1 MVFSDGVRLF
11 FRSGYVDMQTEVS
24 TDHRV
29 RVGRQKREKMR
40 KRLLQSVMVCYAARE
55 DHTTPGI
62 DDVIREADVSRA
74 TFYLHF
80 ASMEE
85 AFNALRA
92 DLDDDLT
99 VVEHFFERSDPLE
112 RLAIGTLIFLFRSV
126 TDPTYAKFVA
136 STNYLSDNVVSIV
149 AIEHHLLK
157 AREAKL
163 VHFTV
168 VAAAR
173 DLLLG
178 SMLEAMRSLSK
189 ASDRNRAYVEEITVM
204 ILCGLRADHARCKE
218 VVHDC
223 VIYIRGYAPDCLPWW
238 RDPWAG

>member
-1 MVFSDGVRLF
+1 
-11 FRSGYVDMQTEVS
+11 MQTEIS

-29 RVGRQKREKMR
+29 RVGREKREKMR
-40 KRLLQSVMVCYAARE
+40 KRLLQAVMACYAARE

-62 DDVIREADVSRA
+62 DDVIREANVSRA

-80 ASMEE
+80 VSMEV

-92 DLDDDLT
+92 DLDEDLT

-112 RLAIGTLIFLFRSV
+112 QLATGTLIFLFRSV
-126 TDPTYAKFVA
+126 SDSVYAKFVS
-136 STNYLSDNVVSIV
+136 STNYLADNMANIV
-149 AIEHHLLK
+149 AIEHHLLMAK
-157 AREAKL
+157 DAKL
-163 VHFTV
+163 VHFNE

-178 SMLEAMRSLSK
+178 SMAEAMRTLSK
-189 ASDRNRAYVEEITVM
+189 ASGRSRAYVEELTVM

-218 VVHDC
+218 VVRDRA
-223 VIYIRGYAPDCLPWW
+223 IYIRGYAPDCLPWW
-238 RDPWAG
+238 KDPWVG

>member
-1 MVFSDGVRLF
+1 
-11 FRSGYVDMQTEVS
+11 MQTEDS

-40 KRLLQSVMVCYAARE
+40 KRLLQAVMVCYAASE
-55 DHTTPGI
+55 VHTTPGI
-62 DDVIREADVSRA
+62 DGVIREADVSRA

-80 ASMEE
+80 VSMED

-92 DLDDDLT
+92 DLDHDLT

-126 TDPTYAKFVA
+126 TDSTYARFVS
-136 STNYLSDNVVSIV
+136 STNYLPDNVNNIV

-157 AREAKL
+157 AREVGL
-163 VHFTV
+163 VHFTE
-168 VAAAR
+168 VAAVR

-178 SMLEAMRSLSK
+178 SMSEAMRSLSK
-189 ASDRNRAYVEEITVM
+189 ASGRSRAYLEELTVM
-204 ILCGLRADHARCKE
+204 ILCGLRADHTRCKE
-218 VVHDC
+218 VVREC

-238 RDPWAG
+238 KDPWAG

>member
-1 MVFSDGVRLF
+1 MAQVKQI
-11 FRSGYVDMQTEVS
+11 MQTDDA

-40 KRLLQSVMVCYAARE
+40 KRLLQAVMACYAARE

-80 ASMEE
+80 VSMED
-85 AFNALRA
+85 AFHALLA
-92 DLDDDLT
+92 ELDQDLK
-99 VVEHFFERSDPLE
+99 VVERFFERSDPLQ

-126 TDPTYAKFVA
+126 TDSTYAKFVS
-136 STNYLSDNVVSIV
+136 STNYLPANAANIV

-157 AREAKL
+157 ARESGL
-163 VHFTV
+163 VQFTE

-178 SMLEAMRSLSK
+178 SMSQAMLSLSRPDGR
-189 ASDRNRAYVEEITVM
+189 SRAYLEELTVM
-204 ILCGLRADHARCKE
+204 ILCGLRADHTRCKE
-218 VVHDC
+218 MVHDC

-238 RDPWAG
+238 RDPWSGAVAP

>member
-1 MVFSDGVRLF
+1 
-11 FRSGYVDMQTEVS
+11 MQTEVS

-40 KRLLQSVMVCYAARE
+40 KRLLKAVMACYAARE

-80 ASMEE
+80 VSMED

-92 DLDDDLT
+92 DLDHDLT

-126 TDPTYAKFVA
+126 TDSTYAKFVS
-136 STNYLSDNVVSIV
+136 STNYLPDNVANIV

-157 AREAKL
+157 AREVGL
-163 VHFTV
+163 VHFTE

-178 SMLEAMRSLSK
+178 SMSEAMRSLSK
-189 ASDRNRAYVEEITVM
+189 ASGRSRTYLEELTVM
-204 ILCGLRADHARCKE
+204 ILCGLRADHTRCKE
-218 VVHDC
+218 VVREC

-238 RDPWAG
+238 KDPWAG

>member
-1 MVFSDGVRLF
+1 
-11 FRSGYVDMQTEVS
+11 MQTEAP

-40 KRLLQSVMVCYAARE
+40 KRLLHAVMVCYAARE
-55 DHTTPGI
+55 DHTSPGI

-80 ASMEE
+80 VSMED

-92 DLDDDLT
+92 DLDHDLT

-112 RLAIGTLIFLFRSV
+112 RLAIGTLVFLFRSV
-126 TDPTYAKFVA
+126 TDSTYARFVS
-136 STNYLSDNVVSIV
+136 STNYLPDNAANVT

-157 AREAKL
+157 ARDAGL
-163 VHFTV
+163 VHFTE

-178 SMLEAMRSLSK
+178 SMIEAMRSLSK
-189 ASDRNRAYVEEITVM
+189 SSGPSRAYVEELTVM
-204 ILCGLRADHARCKE
+204 ILCGLRADHTRCKE

-238 RDPWAG
+238 KDPWTG